1 ATDLRAWCEKE
12 GFENISVAGRLE
24 IVAQVADGLLAAH
37 EAGVIHRDVKPSNIL
52 IAECGVR
59 NAEWD
64 PGVLPKPAN
73 ELSSS
78 STDPKSEIRKLEVKL
93 TDFGIGQVVSQEALA
108 GMTRMGFTQTMLSP
122 GSSSQAGTHLYMAP
136 ELLAGEPASN
146 RSDIYSL
153 GVVLYQLLIG
163 DFTRPLTM
171 GCIKRISDPLLCE
184 DLEKCF
190 AGNPEE
196 RFTSAGELARALR
209 SLPQRQAKRAACE
222 RSTRRRK
229 VARAAAIVGIIL
241 TALVALGVFV
251 VKWGALGNAEESV
264 GTKNPQ
270 AIDFYNRGKS
280 YLFSNSSKD
289 ELKKAVDW
297 FEQAIAQDTNFA
309 RAYVNKA
316 YACRQLDTVWE
327 PRSGWDAKALEAADK
342 ALSLDQGL
350 ADAWVIRGAL
360 FFTPAQRWDAVRDVE
375 YQRKAIKLNP
385 KVKNAHFRSD
395 AQMDSR
401 LDPFVAWRLSAGLK
415 QLEAVT

>member
-1 ATDLRAWCEKE
+1 
-12 GFENISVAGRLE
+12 
-24 IVAQVADGLLAAH
+24 
-37 EAGVIHRDVKPSNIL
+37 
-52 IAECGVR
+52 
-59 NAEWD
+59 
-64 PGVLPKPAN
+64 
-73 ELSSS
+73 
-78 STDPKSEIRKLEVKL
+78 
-93 TDFGIGQVVSQEALA
+93 
-108 GMTRMGFTQTMLSP
+108 M
-122 GSSSQAGTHLYMAP
+122 
-136 ELLAGEPASN
+136 
-146 RSDIYSL
+146 
-153 GVVLYQLLIG
+153 
-163 DFTRPLTM
+163 
-171 GCIKRISDPLLCE
+171 
-184 DLEKCF
+184 
-190 AGNPEE
+190 
-196 RFTSAGELARALR
+196 
-209 SLPQRQAKRAACE
+209 
-222 RSTRRRK
+222 
-229 VARAAAIVGIIL
+229 

-251 VKWGALGNAEESV
+251 VKQGALGNAEESV

-385 KVKNAHFRSD
+385 KVKNAHFNLAFVYGHFGFLKEAIKELEQELKSYP
-395 AQMDSR
+395 
-401 LDPFVAWRLSAGLK
+401 LDPTPKWIRGWILMSDGDYLQALNNLKPLPEAAFFHPRIKAWQLGTCLFYLEQTDEASKVLEDYLKKLPEPDDPLLLSTLAIIDAKRGHSEKAKEKIRGAKAWENRFIHFHHVSYNIGSAYALLNEKEPAMEWLK
-415 QLEAVT
+415 KSAEDGNPCYPCFKNDRNLQNLRGDREFQAFFRKLHDNYEHNRVLLNP